1 MIQPTVSWRAGRP
14 RPGGAD
20 GCRSRLAPSPN
31 YFMGWRRSMVDVPR
45 PVAIMR
51 RSVGLCGGI
60 GRRGRLKICFLQ
72 GSGGSSPSRA
82 PNSRNRCRRCHGTA
96 PPSDRRSV
104 AIIMPHCNGMVASSR
119 WVCQDQDGR
128 VGSRAGSR
136 LSNPCGQ
143 QGQLPCVRGLIH
155 WVRRIILEG
164 GGPWCCVS

>member
-72 GSGGSSPSRA
+72 GSGGSSPSRGTKFTKSLPPA
-82 PNSRNRCRRCHGTA
+82 PTLPLAQWHGATI
-96 PPSDRRSV
+96 RSSQCCDHN
-104 AIIMPHCNGMVASSR
+104 AALQ
-119 WVCQDQDGR
+119 WDGR
-128 VGSRAGSR
+128 LEPVGMPGPGRSCRFAGRVKAEQSLRSARTIALRAWI
-136 LSNPCGQ
+136 NPLG
-143 QGQLPCVRGLIH
+143 
-155 WVRRIILEG
+155 
-164 GGPWCCVS
+164 